1 MRCSQNCAVMRA
13 RVFGRGRPGAL
24 MRLRPVISTEGRC
37 GLWVPAWPSAEA
49 SARGVAWGGRGGGNP
64 RMWPLASWLLAPPHH
79 LRQRQLH
86 HPSAIL
92 GRQSGHDRVRLRPA
106 LLLDEAQQVLL
117 VHRGRKVD
125 VSVHLKRKA
134 RRTGFGALWYGG
146 RRRSWFIAAA
156 SACGV
161 GVRAACADGGEELS
175 PRRNPSLSL
184 TVRAPPIRPAP
195 RAPTGPPPAAA
206 PFGYYKSLGAAP
218 CAAQSSRPARV
229 PSPVGGRPRDSGV
242 SSRSM
247 QNWLAPR
254 WRRQGH
260 PGPMATPTQGER
272 GCALACRRNGD
283 WLSP

>member
-1 MRCSQNCAVMRA
+1 MRA

-24 MRLRPVISTEGRC
+24 MRLRPMISTVGRC

-49 SARGVAWGGRGGGNP
+49 SARGVAWGERGGGNP
-64 RMWPLASWLLAPPHH
+64 RMWPLASWLLAPPPH

-86 HPSAIL
+86 HPRAIL

-156 SACGV
+156 CECPHLRAQKEKQGWGRGWGSAACGV
-161 GVRAACADGGEELS
+161 GVRAACADGVKS
-175 PRRNPSLSL
+175 C
-184 TVRAPPIRPAP
+184 
-195 RAPTGPPPAAA
+195 PPAAT
-206 PFGYYKSLGAAP
+206 
-218 CAAQSSRPARV
+218 R
-229 PSPVGGRPRDSGV
+229 
-242 SSRSM
+242 
-247 QNWLAPR
+247 
-254 WRRQGH
+254 
-260 PGPMATPTQGER
+260 
-272 GCALACRRNGD
+272 ALASR
-283 WLSP
+283 